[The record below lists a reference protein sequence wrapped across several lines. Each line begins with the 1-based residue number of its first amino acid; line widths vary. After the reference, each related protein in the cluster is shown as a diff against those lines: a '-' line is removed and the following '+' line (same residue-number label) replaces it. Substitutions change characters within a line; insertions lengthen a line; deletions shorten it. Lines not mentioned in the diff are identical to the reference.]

1 MPGDP
6 PAPAIL
12 LATYEP
18 GTLSVM
24 WQPVQPPGLSGF
36 RLFVATPGSAPQ
48 PFDAGAGEISL
59 QVPIQISQPGT
70 TVSVAALV
78 NGAAGPQGPAV
89 PVLVEPP
96 VLLLMSYDVVPS
108 ARLLVQW
115 RAPLDSNVTGYVAVL
130 DELGTSRQWSV
141 ASDQPSAAFAQV
153 LDPAQSYQLTIRA
166 TAADGTTQGP
176 VAGPHSP
183 ILAAAVMVLM
193 TYDTAPQP
201 VLTAQWRAPVGPPPA
216 AYIAVLRQTGTP
228 NIRSQTSTAPA
239 AAFGG
244 VLESGSDH
252 VLTVRVTD
260 AAGIIQGPPTP
271 PLTAITEVPQLQ
283 VLLYDSSPQPT
294 LTARW
299 TAASQ
304 PQVQAWV
311 AALSQAGGPSWT
323 RATTDPTARFE
334 QALDPSQSYSITVR
348 ATEATGL
355 VQGPPS
361 APVSAVLATPQ
372 LTGLDYDGGILSAS
386 WTQPAG
392 AGIGG
397 YTFFLAQNGGAPAA
411 HPAGN
416 DDHIAVSGTLDPG
429 SAYAATVRATDAAGI
444 AAGPA
449 STPLAPLTSS
459 PGQPKVKFTGSR
471 LVAGWAADTHPE
483 VTGYE
488 ARLVK
493 NGAPTP
499 AAAVTGPS
507 ATFEDS
513 LDANVIYGCQARST
527 GDRVKG
533 PWGPAGPGPYRRRA
547 VTTYDGFGRLTALAF
562 AGGGT
567 LAYGYDDLGNI
578 LSVSTTGETGGR

>member
-1 MPGDP
+1 MPGAP
-6 PAPAIL
+6 GPAIL
-12 LATYEP
+12 LATYDP

-48 PFDAGAGEISL
+48 PFDAGAGEMSL
-59 QVPIQISQPGT
+59 QVPIRISQPGT

-96 VLLLMSYDVVPS
+96 VLLLMAYDVVPS
-108 ARLLVQW
+108 ARLQVQW
-115 RAPLDSNVTGYVAVL
+115 RAPLDSNVTGYIAVL
-130 DELGTSRQWSV
+130 DEVGTSGHWSV
-141 ASDQPSAAFAQV
+141 ASDQPSAVFTQV
-153 LDPAQSYQLTIRA
+153 LDPAKSYQLTIRA
-166 TAADGTTQGP
+166 TGVNGTTQGP
-176 VAGPHSP
+176 VAGPHPP
-183 ILAAAVMVLM
+183 ILTAAVMVLM
-193 TYDTAPQP
+193 VYDTAPQP
-201 VLTAQWRAPVGPPPA
+201 VLTAQWRAPTGPPPA

-228 NIRSQTSTAPA
+228 NIRRQASTAPT
-239 AAFGG
+239 AAFEGA
-244 VLESGSDH
+244 LESGPDH

-271 PLTAITEVPQLQ
+271 PVTAITETPRLQ
-283 VLLYDSSPQPT
+283 ALLYDTSPQPA

-299 TAASQ
+299 SGASQ

-311 AALSQAGGPSWT
+311 AVLSQAGGPSWT
-323 RATTDPTARFE
+323 RAATDPTARFE
-334 QALDPSQSYSITVR
+334 QVLDASQSFSIAVR
-348 ATEATGL
+348 ATDATGL

-372 LTGLDYDGGILSAS
+372 LTGLDYDGGTLSAS
-386 WTQPAG
+386 WTQPSG
-392 AGIGG
+392 AGVGG
-397 YTFFLAQNGGAPAA
+397 YTFFLAQDGGAPAA

-416 DDHIAVSGTLDPG
+416 AGQIAVSGTLDPG
-429 SAYAATVRATDAAGI
+429 STYGATVRATDAAGI

-449 STPLAPLTSS
+449 SSPLAPLTSS
-459 PGQPKVKFTGSR
+459 PGRPKVKFTGSR
-471 LVAGWAADTHPE
+471 LVAGWAADTRPE

-493 NGAPTP
+493 NGAPEP

-533 PWGPAGPGPYRRRA
+533 PWGPAGPGPYRRKA

-562 AGGGT
+562 AGGAT
-567 LAYGYDDLGNI
+567 IAYGYDDLGNI
-578 LSVSTTGETGGR
+578 LSVSTSGTTLGR